1 MTKLLALDQ
10 ASITS
15 GWSIWEDGELKAY
28 GKFTFND
35 SDIGVRLLN
44 IRNRVKDLIT
54 ENEINEIIFED
65 IQLQSNVT
73 NNVQTF
79 KVLAEVFGIIYE
91 LATEMNIKNR
101 AVLAGTW
108 KKHLGIKG
116 RTRPEQKRN
125 AQDYVQKTYNIKAT
139 QDECDSI
146 CIGAYACANTAET
159 ESADFDWS

>member
-15 GWSIWEDGELKAY
+15 GYSIWHDGELK
-28 GKFTFND
+28 D

-44 IRNRVKDLIT
+44 IRNKVLELIQ
-54 ENEINEIIFED
+54 ENEINEIVFED
-65 IQLQSNVT
+65 IQLQTNVT

-91 LATEMNIKNR
+91 LATELNIPNR

-125 AQDYVQKTYNIKAT
+125 AQEYVQKTYNIKAT

-146 CIGAYACANTAET
+146 CIGAYACANAEP
-159 ESADFDWS
+159 EAEDFDWS

>member
-15 GWSIWEDGELKAY
+15 GYSIWHDGELKAY

-44 IRNRVKDLIT
+44 IRNKVLELIQ
-54 ENEINEIIFED
+54 ENEINEIVFED
-65 IQLQSNVT
+65 IQLQTNVT

-91 LATEMNIKNR
+91 LATELNIPNR

-125 AQDYVQKTYNIKAT
+125 AQEYVQKTYNIKAT

-146 CIGAYACANTAET
+146 CIGAYACANAEP
-159 ESADFDWS
+159 EIEDFDWS

>member
-15 GWSIWEDGELKAY
+15 GYSIWHDGELKAY

-44 IRNRVKDLIT
+44 IRNKVLELIQ
-54 ENEINEIIFED
+54 ENDINEIIFED
-65 IQLQSNVT
+65 IQLQTNVT

-91 LATEMNIKNR
+91 LATELKISNR

-125 AQDYVQKTYNIKAT
+125 AQEYVQNTYGIKAT

-146 CIGAYACANTAET
+146 CIGAYACANPITASE
-159 ESADFDWS
+159 DFDWS

>member
-1 MTKLLALDQ
+1 MTRLLALDQ
-10 ASITS
+10 ASITT
-15 GWSIWEDGELKAY
+15 GYSIWEDKALKTY

-35 SDIGVRLLN
+35 SDIGVRLQK
-44 IRNRVKDLIT
+44 IRNKVQSLIQ
-54 ENEINEIIFED
+54 EYEINEIVFED
-65 IQLQSNVT
+65 IQLQTNVQ

-79 KVLAEVFGIIYE
+79 KVLAEVFGVIYE
-91 LATEMNIKNR
+91 LATEMGIKNR

-125 AQDYVQKTYNIKAT
+125 AQEYVKKTFLIQPT

-146 CIGAYACANTAET
+146 CIGLYATSAEP
-159 ESADFDWS
+159 EPADFDWS